1 MSRANV
7 SVTNPLYRIKRY
19 RWLPTLIVLM
29 AGVALTIGGATL
41 HSIENRLV
49 ATTGETL
56 ALAAADIADKLDRV
70 LFDHY
75 SNIQFMAEGLAP
87 MMRDRAGMAEYLHR
101 AKKMHPHYLWV
112 GVTDAEG
119 RIVAA
124 TNPAGTGKDRS
135 DREWFRAVRDRGGIQ
150 VWDAQVGEDSDGV
163 MAVAFTAPI
172 LGRHGEFLGAV
183 TSRVS
188 LPVMEDVFR
197 ETIHVL
203 QRQRGPFSR
212 IEYQF
217 LNRDGDILAD
227 SVLRQEGTGN
237 LKQMALPS
245 ALLSA
250 SAQPGYVEE
259 THLRRHVPVV
269 TGYAKTYGY
278 GRFTGLHWAVLVR
291 MDRSD
296 ILAPI
301 RTVLWKLGVA
311 GVGVLLPLVGLLF
324 WTAERLRKEWA
335 QAREESRRAAS
346 AEARFRGVLESAPDA
361 IVITSAE
368 GGISLVNRRAEEM
381 FGYDRSGLL
390 DQPIEILVPERFREK
405 HAAHRESYVAYPR
418 RRPMGV
424 GLNLF
429 GRRRDGSEFPVEIAL
444 SPVDTEE
451 GRFVIAAVRDVTERK
466 ETERALLE
474 SETLLRTIIETEPEC
489 VKLVDRRGVVL
500 RMNQAGLAMLE
511 ADAPDQVFGRCI
523 YEFVAPEYRR
533 AFMECAEGVFRGE
546 SRTLE
551 FEAVGLKG
559 TRRWLET
566 HAVPLRDHGGET
578 VVLLGVTRDI
588 TERRRARKALE
599 QSYAYYL
606 SLFDNFPIPI
616 WRSGV
621 DAKCDYFNRAWL
633 AFTGRTMEQELGDGW
648 AKGVHPEDLE
658 RCVKTYRDA
667 FAARRPFEMEYR
679 LRHHDGRYRT
689 IVDIGRPIA
698 KLDGAFA
705 GYLGCCYDITDRK
718 RLEEQLRQSQKM
730 EAVGRLAGGIAH
742 DFNNLLTV
750 ITGYG
755 QILLGA
761 LRPDDPLR
769 GNVEEI
775 NKAGERAAALTR
787 QLLAFSRKQV
797 LEPRVLDLNAVVTNM
812 ESLLRRLIGEDL
824 SLQAALAPALG
835 RVKADPGQIEQ
846 AIMNLAVNARDAMP
860 QGGRLTIETANVELG
875 ESYVEERFFVQPG
888 PYVMLAVSD
897 TGCGMDAE
905 TQARIFEPFFTTKE
919 QGKGTG
925 LGLATVYGIVK
936 QSGGYI
942 WVYSEPGLGA
952 TLKMYLPRVD
962 APVET
967 LEPRSSREES
977 FQGTETI
984 LLVED
989 EDMVRRLA
997 RTILT
1002 GHGYT
1007 VLEAPNGTE
1016 ALRISERHGG
1026 GIHLL
1031 VTDAVMPEMSGRE
1044 LAGRLIATQP
1054 AMKVLFISGYTN
1066 DVVVRYGVLPAGI
1079 PFLQKPFTPGALARK
1094 VRDVLD
1100 APENQG

>member
-1 MSRANV
+1 
-7 SVTNPLYRIKRY
+7 
-19 RWLPTLIVLM
+19 M

-112 GVTDAEG
+112 GVTNAEG

-124 TNPAGTGKDRS
+124 TNPAGTGKNRS
-135 DREWFRAVRDRGGIQ
+135 DREWFRAVRDRGGIH
-150 VWDAQVGEDSDGV
+150 VWDARVGEDSDGV

-203 QRQRGPFSR
+203 QMQRGPSAR

-311 GVGVLLPLVGLLF
+311 GIGVLLPLVGLLF
-324 WTAERLRKEWA
+324 WTAERLRKEWT

-361 IVITSAE
+361 IVIASAA

-390 DQPIEILVPERFREK
+390 DQPIEILVPESFREK
-405 HAAHRESYVAYPR
+405 HVAQREGYVAYPQ

-424 GLNLF
+424 GVDLF

-444 SPVDTEE
+444 SAVDTEE
-451 GRFVIAAVRDVTERK
+451 GRFVIAAVRDITERK
-466 ETERALLE
+466 ETEKALLE

-489 VKLVDRRGVVL
+489 VKLVDCRGTVL

-511 ADAPDQVFGRCI
+511 ADAPEQVFGRCI

-559 TRRWLET
+559 TRRWLEM

-578 VVLLGVTRDI
+578 VVLLGVTRDV
-588 TERRRARKALE
+588 TEHRRAEGALRK
-599 QSYAYYL
+599 
-606 SLFDNFPIPI
+606 
-616 WRSGV
+616 
-621 DAKCDYFNRAWL
+621 K
-633 AFTGRTMEQELGDGW
+633 
-648 AKGVHPEDLE
+648 
-658 RCVKTYRDA
+658 
-667 FAARRPFEMEYR
+667 
-679 LRHHDGRYRT
+679 
-689 IVDIGRPIA
+689 
-698 KLDGAFA
+698 
-705 GYLGCCYDITDRK
+705 
-718 RLEEQLRQSQKM
+718 EEQLRQSQKI
-730 EAVGRLAGGIAH
+730 EAIGQLTGGIAH

-750 ITGYG
+750 INGYSTMTL
-755 QILLGA
+755 QSLKA
-761 LRPDDPLR
+761 DDPLR
-769 GNVEEI
+769 PNLAQIKE
-775 NKAGERAAALTR
+775 AGERAASLTQ
-787 QLLAFSRKQV
+787 QLLAFSRNQV
-797 LEPRVLDLNAVVTNM
+797 LEPKVLDLNAVVTNIDRM
-812 ESLLRRLIGEDL
+812 LRRVIGEDVDL
-824 SLQAALAPALG
+824 ALALKPGLG
-835 RVKADPGQIEQ
+835 RVKVDPGQIEQ
-846 AIMNLAVNARDAMP
+846 VIMNLAVNARDAMP
-860 QGGRLTIETANVELG
+860 KGGRLTIETADVELDQD
-875 ESYVEERFFVQPG
+875 YVRGHVG
-888 PYVMLAVSD
+888 AGMGAHVMLAVSD
-897 TGCGMDAE
+897 TGAGMDAE

-919 QGKGTG
+919 KGKGTG
-925 LGLATVYGIVK
+925 LGLATVYGVVK
-936 QSGGYI
+936 QSGGSI
-942 WVYSEPGLGA
+942 WVYSEPGRG
-952 TLKMYLPRVD
+952 TTFKIYLPRVD
-962 APVET
+962 GPAEGTKPGPDSLST
-967 LEPRSSREES
+967 PRGS
-977 FQGTETI
+977 ETI

-989 EDMVRRLA
+989 EAGVRELVRR
-997 RTILT
+997 ILVAY
-1002 GHGYT
+1002 GYT
-1007 VLEAPNGTE
+1007 VLTASRGDE
-1016 ALRISERHGG
+1016 ALQVCGCHEGSV
-1026 GIHLL
+1026 HLL
-1031 VTDAVMPEMSGRE
+1031 MTDVVMPGMSGRA
-1044 LAGRLIATQP
+1044 LADRLTALYP
-1054 AMKVLFISGYTN
+1054 NVKVLYMSGYTDATIARN
-1066 DVVVRYGVLPAGI
+1066 GELEDGAM
-1079 PFLQKPFTPGALARK
+1079 FLQKPFTPGALARK
-1094 VRDVLD
+1094 VREVLD
-1100 APENQG
+1100 APESQG